1 MGTDPPATAGSS
13 VRHHTNSATAPHTT
27 YPFPVGRLLGLVPIS
42 KVAWMRSQ
50 SLTFRMSLFRTHV
63 EYNTNVTT

>member
-42 KVAWMRSQ
+42 KVA
-50 SLTFRMSLFRTHV
+50 
-63 EYNTNVTT
+63 